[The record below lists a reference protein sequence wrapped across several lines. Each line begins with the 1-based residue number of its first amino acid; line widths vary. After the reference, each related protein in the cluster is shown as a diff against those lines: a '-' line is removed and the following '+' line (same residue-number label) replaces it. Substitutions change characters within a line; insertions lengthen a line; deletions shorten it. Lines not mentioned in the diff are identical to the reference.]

1 MPNQEE
7 NKDDDQEQKSE
18 SPSQN
23 SAESGAGEN
32 GMTYETQQ
40 AQDRLGLGL
49 KNMYQN
55 VLDEPLPDTMMALL
69 DQLGDFDNESGSDSS
84 SDE

>member
-7 NKDDDQEQKSE
+7 NKDDDQEQKTE

-23 SAESGAGEN
+23 AAESGAGEN